1 MVSLFD
7 VFAKNNGDAK
17 ANYIALSGLC
27 IAFRTADS
35 GPLIAELFKT
45 NVVCDILFGNR
56 SLYNVNQYG
65 DLLSTSFT
73 YAKKNGID
81 LSVKPGFKEWI
92 ASNANRLKTDLMAG
106 KYKNYWEHPDS
117 DYVAVIEAGFLSG
130 AADPEALFKQKFSKY
145 GTSYRLGAF
154 DCQLLKSIANRSPK
168 LIVEQIEHI
177 DFSSSAGYGIRSE
190 IYAAIAETGYLTK
203 KAARKIRSD
212 ASEEAASNG
221 IRTIADNIHKFP
233 NANEV
238 LSQVMDT
245 KYFAP
250 AKYLAETIP
259 RELLPFMVCCQDQKV
274 REIIVA
280 RMQESEK

>member
-1 MVSLFD
+1 MISLFTA
-7 VFAKNNGDAK
+7 FAKGTSEAK
-17 ANYIALSGLC
+17 ANYIALSGLSV
-27 IAFRTADS
+27 AFRTS
-35 GPLIAELFKT
+35 ENNTLIAELFKT
-45 NVVCDILFGNR
+45 NTICDVIFGNR
-56 SLYNVNQYG
+56 SIYPAHQYG
-65 DLLSTSFT
+65 ELLSSSFA
-73 YAKKNGID
+73 YASKNGID
-81 LSVKPGFKEWI
+81 LSAKPGFKEWI
-92 ASNANRLKTDLMAG
+92 VLNANRLNSDLAAG

-117 DYVAVIEAGFLSG
+117 DYIAMIEAGFISG
-130 AADPEALFKQKFSKY
+130 ASNTEDIFRSKFKKY
-145 GTSYRLGAF
+145 SSSYRLGAF
-154 DCQLLKSIANRSPK
+154 DCQLLKSIVNRAPK

-280 RMQESEK
+280 RMQESDK

>member
-1 MVSLFD
+1 MISLFKS
-7 VFAKNNGDAK
+7 FAKNNGDAK
-17 ANYIALSGLC
+17 ANYIALSGLSV
-27 IAFRTADS
+27 AFRTFDN

-45 NVVCDILFGNR
+45 DVISDVLFGNR
-56 SLYNVNQYG
+56 SLYSLTQYG
-65 DLLSTSFT
+65 ELLSLSFA

-81 LSVKPGFKEWI
+81 LSVKPGFKQWI
-92 ASNANRLKTDLMAG
+92 ALNANRLNTDLTAG
-106 KYKNYWEHPDS
+106 RYKNYWEHPDS
-117 DYVAVIEAGFLSG
+117 DYIAMIEAGLISG
-130 AADPEALFKQKFSKY
+130 ASNPEDLFRSRFSKY
-145 GTSYRLGAF
+145 GTSYRLGVF
-154 DCQLLKSIANRSPK
+154 HSQLLKSVANKVPK
-168 LIVEQIEHI
+168 LIVEQIEDI
-177 DFSSSAGYGIRSE
+177 NFYSSAGYGIRAE
-190 IYAAIAETGYLTK
+190 IYGAIAETGYLTK

-250 AKYLAETIP
+250 AKYLAETVP

-280 RMQESEK
+280 RMQESDK